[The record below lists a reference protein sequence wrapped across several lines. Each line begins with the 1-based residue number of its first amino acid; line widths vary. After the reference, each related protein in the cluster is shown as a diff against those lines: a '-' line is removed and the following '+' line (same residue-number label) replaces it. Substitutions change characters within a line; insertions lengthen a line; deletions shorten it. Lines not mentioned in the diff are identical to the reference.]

1 MSSGAVCR
9 CPGCSPMP
17 HKFWLGGYAIIATLL
32 LPLAYLRL
40 AWCGLRDP
48 AYLQGWRQRLGQTT
62 VRPAATPR
70 DVRIWLHAV
79 SVGELRSLAPLI
91 RRLRAVLPTECL
103 YLTTTTPG
111 GISTIRALW
120 GDTIAHSFLPFDAP
134 YAVRR
139 FLGQLRPTLALVAE
153 NEIWPTL
160 FAACHA
166 RNIPVALINARVS
179 ARSWRGYQLLSTL
192 FRPLL
197 SRLCLVAAQSELDAG
212 RFRNLGVSAEQV
224 RVPGNLKFDLELPA
238 ELDDRVVHI
247 RKELLRHRPAWLAA
261 STHEGE
267 EAMLL
272 RVLQRVRSEHP
283 QLLLILAPRHP
294 VRAEAVLQLCRREGF
309 TNVARRSLG
318 QRPGEGDAVYIL
330 DTLGE
335 LLPFCGATEVV
346 FVGGSLVPHGGH
358 NVLEPAALGIPILIG
373 RHYHNFCDAVE
384 ALVEVGAA
392 RIVQDTGQLM
402 SNLSQWLSDAELRTA
417 AGRRGRQVIHANR
430 GSTLRLLD
438 DLAPWLPD

>member
-1 MSSGAVCR
+1 MS
-9 CPGCSPMP
+9 

-32 LPLAYLRL
+32 LPLAFLRL

-48 AYLQGWRQRLGQTT
+48 AYLRGWRQRLGQA
-62 VRPAATPR
+62 RPNTAPR
-70 DVRIWLHAV
+70 DVCIWLHAV

-91 RRLRAVLPTECL
+91 RQLRTELPSECL
-103 YLTTTTPG
+103 YITTTTPG
-111 GISTIRALW
+111 GLSTIRALW
-120 GDTIAHSFLPFDAP
+120 GDAIAHSYLPFDAP

-139 FLGQLRPTLALVAE
+139 FLEQLRPTLALVAE
-153 NEIWPTL
+153 NEIWPML
-160 FAACHA
+160 FAACYA
-166 RNIPVALINARVS
+166 RDIPVALINARISV
-179 ARSWRGYQLLSTL
+179 RSWRGYQLLSAL
-192 FRPLL
+192 FQPLL
-197 SRLCLVAAQSELDAG
+197 ARLCLVAAQSELDAG

-238 ELDDRVVHI
+238 EIDDHVLHI
-247 RKELLRHRPAWLAA
+247 RQGLLRHRPAWLAA

-309 TNVARRSLG
+309 TNVARRSRG
-318 QRPGEGDAVYIL
+318 QLPGEDDAVYLL

-358 NVLEPAALGIPILIG
+358 NVLEPAALGIPVLIG

-402 SNLSQWLSDAELRTA
+402 SSLSQWLSDAELRSA
-417 AGRRGRQVIHANR
+417 AGRRGRQVLHANR

-438 DLAPWLPD
+438 DLAPWLPN